1 MEHTYSPKH
10 FGKLIGKSVNTLQ
23 KWDRKGILP
32 AFRSPTNRRYYT
44 HEQYL
49 QYRGLIS
56 SAQGR
61 VIVYTRVSSPS
72 QKKDLALQKEAL
84 RVYCLEH
91 GIKVDEWVEDIGS
104 ALNYKRK
111 GFNQVIEQIEL
122 GYVKRLVIGYQDR
135 LVRFGY
141 DWFEAFCERHGTEI
155 LVMNG
160 ESFSPE
166 EELVRDLLAIVTVF
180 SARLHGLRSHK
191 NAIRAAALL
200 KDVKDD
206 QGAQDQIASHA

>member
-1 MEHTYSPKH
+1 MEHTYSPKQ

-56 SAQGR
+56 SEQGL
-61 VIVYTRVSSPS
+61 VIAYARVSSPS

-84 RVYCLEH
+84 RAYCLEH
-91 GIKVDEWVEDIGS
+91 GINVDQWIEDIGS

-111 GFNQVIEQIEL
+111 GFNQVIEHIEL
-122 GYVKRLVIGYQDR
+122 GQVARLIIGYEDR
-135 LVRFGY
+135 FVRFGY
-141 DWFEAFCERHGTEI
+141 DWFEQFCERHGTQI
-155 LVMNG
+155 TVVNG
-160 ESFSPE
+160 ELFSPE
-166 EELVRDLLAIVTVF
+166 EELVRDLMAIVTVF
-180 SARLHGLRSHK
+180 SSQLPGLRSHR
-191 NAIRAAALL
+191 NLIRAAALG
-200 KDVKDD
+200 KDIKDD
-206 QGAQDQIASHA
+206 QDPQDQTPSHT

>member
-1 MEHTYSPKH
+1 MEHTYSPKQ

-23 KWDRKGILP
+23 KWDRKGILS
-32 AFRSPTNRRYYT
+32 ALRSPTNRRYYT
-44 HEQYL
+44 REQYL

-56 SAQGR
+56 SEQGI
-61 VIVYTRVSSPS
+61 VIAYARVSSPS
-72 QKKDLALQKEAL
+72 QKKELALQKEAL
-84 RVYCLEH
+84 RAYCLEH
-91 GIKVDEWVEDIGS
+91 GIKVDEWVEDSGS

-111 GFNQVIEQIEL
+111 GFNHIIEQIEL
-122 GYVKRLVIGYQDR
+122 GAVKRLVIGYQDR

-191 NAIRAAALL
+191 NAIRAAALG
-200 KDVKDD
+200 KEVKDD
-206 QGAQDQIASHA
+206 QDAQDPTASHA

>member
-1 MEHTYSPKH
+1 MEHTYSPKQ
-10 FGKLIGKSVNTLQ
+10 FGKLIGKAVNTLQ
-23 KWDRKGILP
+23 KWDRKGILS
-32 AFRSPTNRRYYT
+32 ALRSPTNRRYYT
-44 HEQYL
+44 REQYL

-56 SAQGR
+56 SEQGR
-61 VIVYTRVSSPS
+61 VMVYARVSSPS
-72 QKKDLALQKEAL
+72 QKKELALQKEAL
-84 RVYCLEH
+84 RAYCLEH
-91 GIKVDEWVEDIGS
+91 GIKVDEWVEDMGS

-111 GFNQVIEQIEL
+111 GFNQIMEQIEL
-122 GYVKRLVIGYQDR
+122 GHVKRLVIGSQDR
-135 LVRFGY
+135 LLRFGY

-180 SARLHGLRSHK
+180 SARLPGLRSHK
-191 NAIRAAALL
+191 NAIRAAALG

-206 QGAQDQIASHA
+206 QDAQDQTASHA